1 MEDFYFNYVKKWN
14 SAWIEAVK
22 SDLYDFMVLEK
33 ML

>member
-14 SAWIEAVK
+14 SGWIVAVK